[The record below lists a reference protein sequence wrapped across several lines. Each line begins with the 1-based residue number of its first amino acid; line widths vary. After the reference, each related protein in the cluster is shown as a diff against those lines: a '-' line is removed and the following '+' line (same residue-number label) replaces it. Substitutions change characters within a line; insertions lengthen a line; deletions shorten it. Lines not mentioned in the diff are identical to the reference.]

1 MFFHLRSLLLFIYWL
16 ILIDYECHAIK
27 LFIESLLYIWFIP
40 AVKLQSVTITQSVE
54 VMLSLLWLY
63 LFLFFIY
70 STGLCQLY
78 YSINIREDANQVSV
92 FFSCPVSSIQQPNG
106 GMLDFLS
113 LFLCFLILDK
123 SLITIRKIEI
133 GYFSF
138 MFTKLYWWNWTWIV
152 VLYPFFPIW
161 NMSMVCYCF
170 RELS

>member
-1 MFFHLRSLLLFIYWL
+1 MQNTKLEHYLIGPHAFSHKVFAFIY

-54 VMLSLLWLY
+54 VMFPLLWLF
-63 LFLFFIY
+63 LFLFFLY

-138 MFTKLYWWNWTWIV
+138 MFTKLY
-152 VLYPFFPIW
+152 
-161 NMSMVCYCF
+161 
-170 RELS
+170 

>member
-1 MFFHLRSLLLFIYWL
+1 MP
-16 ILIDYECHAIK
+16 CHKVVYRISSVY
-27 LFIESLLYIWFIP
+27 LVHSCT

-54 VMLSLLWLY
+54 VMFPLLWLF
-63 LFLFFIY
+63 LFLFFLY

-138 MFTKLYWWNWTWIV
+138 MFTKLY
-152 VLYPFFPIW
+152 
-161 NMSMVCYCF
+161 
-170 RELS
+170 

>member
-1 MFFHLRSLLLFIYWL
+1 MLFHIRSLLLFIYWL

-54 VMLSLLWLY
+54 VMLSLLWLF

-92 FFSCPVSSIQQPNG
+92 FFSCPVW
-106 GMLDFLS
+106 LCL
-113 LFLCFLILDK
+113 LFSNQMEECWIFFHFFSVFW
-123 SLITIRKIEI
+123 SLIKVWLL
-133 GYFSF
+133 FA
-138 MFTKLYWWNWTWIV
+138 K
-152 VLYPFFPIW
+152 
-161 NMSMVCYCF
+161 
-170 RELS
+170 